1 MGSFD
6 GMDPT
11 LVRDLLAEVQRAAA
25 QMRTI
30 ESRVAQAAR
39 TAGLATPATHRPSQV
54 ADACESMARDVTGRL
69 ALLEKKETAPRT
81 GEQVKDVSANGT
93 PASGKDEDPSPKETT
108 GRDATGKETS
118 GKEASGKEPAGKDTT
133 PKDSTATDSTPR
145 DPRETPREPRDE
157 AKEPR
162 ETPRETR
169 DEAKEPRDVPKEQR
183 EVPKEQRDD
192 DRASR
197 TTNPRDTTPSEPEP
211 KKHATP
217 AEPTPRSETPRD
229 TTPAD
234 PPSRNDHPKTEA
246 DQPRSETDRPRGENP
261 QPSRETDQPK
271 TETGQPRSET
281 DRPRGENPQ
290 PSRETDQPRSET
302 GRPSGE
308 TDRSRADE
316 AGQPSRETEQPKT
329 GTDEPKDD
337 ERDSRRDRGTEPDR
351 SGQDILD
358 TPGKD
363 HPDDIDQTDA
373 GKPQVV
379 EVDGVKVLQIPLDP
393 PTARE
398 VEDLL
403 EHADAVQPVDLPSV
417 ERAVDPAAPADLP
430 SVERAVDPPAPAQP
444 SDGAAGRT
452 GSQTGTGEVPAT
464 WANDG
469 SDVVSADARPPS
481 DAAVKSLA
489 DHASDIG
496 PKDMPG
502 VRLPTGEWGRA
513 AIPDGIG
520 PDGPA
525 GSVHPGEAA
534 AQAQD
539 TDGRASAGTPDGDA
553 QVSKGGRDGDPQV
566 SGGGRDGDPQ
576 VSGGGRDGDPQ
587 VSGGGCDGDPQ
598 VSGGG
603 RDGDAQTSGGGRD
616 GDPQVSRGGCDG
628 DPQVSGGGRDSDPQV
643 SGRVAD
649 GHAQVAD
656 GGAASSRVP
665 EGMPDGHEQEAG
677 RTPDADSP
685 GAGGVRESPA
695 AFGGVGGTGGEAA
708 TGTGPGDVARWAN
721 DGSDVVSV
729 DAGPPSEAALRTLMD
744 DASDIEPMDMPSV
757 RVPPGEW
764 GRGEWV
770 PENIRP
776 DGPAGSVDPGGPTAR
791 PADADGRTPGDA
803 PDANEQTSGGAG
815 DANEQTSGGAGD
827 ANEQTSGGAGDAD
840 RRDTDRA
847 SDGYVRDPGGVA
859 GGVRESPA
867 AFGGVGGTGGEAVTG
882 TGPGDVARWANDGS
896 DVVSVDAGPP
906 SEAALRTLMDDAS
919 DIEPMD
925 MPSVRVPPGEWG
937 KGEWV
942 PEDFGPDGAPG
953 RVEANAPDR
962 PIVPPGS

>member
-30 ESRVAQAAR
+30 ESRVAQATR

-261 QPSRETDQPK
+261 QPSRET
-271 TETGQPRSET
+271 
-281 DRPRGENPQ
+281 
-290 PSRETDQPRSET
+290 
-302 GRPSGE
+302 
-308 TDRSRADE
+308 
-316 AGQPSRETEQPKT
+316 EQPKT

-363 HPDDIDQTDA
+363 HPDDIDQADA

-566 SGGGRDGDPQ
+566 SGGGRDGEAQ

-587 VSGGGCDGDPQ
+587 VSGGGRDGEAQVSGGGRDGDPQVSGGGRDGDPQ

-616 GDPQVSRGGCDG
+616 GDPQVS
-628 DPQVSGGGRDSDPQV
+628 GGGRDGDPQV

-665 EGMPDGHEQEAG
+665 EGMPDGHEQEAD
-677 RTPDADSP
+677 RTPDGDSRV
-685 GAGGVRESPA
+685 AGGVRESPA
-695 AFGGVGGTGGEAA
+695 AFGGVGGTGGEAV

-815 DANEQTSGGAGD
+815 DA
-827 ANEQTSGGAGDAD
+827 D

-867 AFGGVGGTGGEAVTG
+867 AYGGVGGTGGEAATG